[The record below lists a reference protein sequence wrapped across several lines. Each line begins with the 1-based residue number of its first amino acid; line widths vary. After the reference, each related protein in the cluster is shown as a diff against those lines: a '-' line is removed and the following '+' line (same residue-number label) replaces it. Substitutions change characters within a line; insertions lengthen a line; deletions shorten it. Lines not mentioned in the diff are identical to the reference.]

1 MRMRAAWVYLQLPF
15 PVTPTRPTDSPVFLV
30 ARPSSTARFSHR
42 AVSREESFRAFSLRV
57 FCSFLVRRVVRKSWN
72 FYIFRQRL
80 KKIYQ
85 ETSNSARVY
94 VYRFPIKSDEWPT
107 FDTVTCVHRVIAKY
121 LRHENIRD
129 IIASRFAEHRMC
141 VLERIRI
148 EVKFSVVRGTRA
160 SYCFDVI
167 TVLKQFS

>member
-1 MRMRAAWVYLQLPF
+1 MSFAF
-15 PVTPTRPTDSPVFLV
+15 
-30 ARPSSTARFSHR
+30 SSFDELCG
-42 AVSREESFRAFSLRV
+42 SREIFTSA
-57 FCSFLVRRVVRKSWN
+57 
-72 FYIFRQRL
+72 FRQRL

-85 ETSNSARVY
+85 ETSNSARIY

-121 LRHENIRD
+121 HRHENIRD
-129 IIASRFAEHRMC
+129 IIASRFAEHQMC

>member
-1 MRMRAAWVYLQLPF
+1 MRMRAAWVYLQPPF
-15 PVTPTRPTDSPVFLV
+15 PVTPTRSTVSPVFLV

-42 AVSREESFRAFSLRV
+42 AVSREESFRAFSLHI
-57 FCSFLVRRVVRKSWN
+57 FCFFLVPLCGSREIFTSA
-72 FYIFRQRL
+72 FRQRL

-85 ETSNSARVY
+85 GTSNSARVY
-94 VYRFPIKSDEWPT
+94 VYRFPIKFDEWPT
-107 FDTVTCVHRVIAKY
+107 FDTITCVDRVIAKCH
-121 LRHENIRD
+121 RHENIRD
-129 IIASRFAEHRMC
+129 VIANRFAEHRVC

-160 SYCFDVI
+160 SCYFDVI